1 MSIDPNENRHHEE
14 FVLSAYA
21 PELSADKGIAEALA
35 ALPTPITPT
44 PHKAVTWVKPTI
56 GHADSLRDRARVWAP
71 AIASTV
77 IVAAVLV
84 GPVDV
89 PLTGPLIAYAMA
101 WLAFGW
107 WTAAGRPGPRDTAL
121 LLVRAAMTTGRGI
134 GIATVAVV
142 GVLRRAMRLLGR
154 AFRRVLRIRVRRV
167 RVQGA

>member
-1 MSIDPNENRHHEE
+1 MSIDPNENRID
-14 FVLSAYA
+14 FVLSAYE
-21 PELSADKGIAEALA
+21 PEMSADKGIARAMA
-35 ALPTPITPT
+35 ALPQPIQRT
-44 PHKAVTWVKPTI
+44 PHSAEAWVKPTLAR
-56 GHADSLRDRARVWAP
+56 ADSLRDRARVWAP

-77 IVAAVLV
+77 IVAALLV

-89 PLTGPLIAYAMA
+89 PMTGPLIAYAMA

-142 GVLRRAMRLLGR
+142 GVLRRAMRLLSR
-154 AFRRVLRIRVRRV
+154 AFRRVRRIRVRRI
-167 RVQGA
+167 RLQGA